1 MDARTRAA
9 FGLLVLAQ
17 AAHSVE
23 EYVFRLFDVFA
34 LTRFV
39 SGLFSRDLATG
50 FAIANAGIFL
60 FGLWC
65 YLFPLRSGRPSG
77 RAIACGWAVVEFANG
92 VTHGVLALANGRYFP
107 GAVTAPLLIGG
118 ALYLAA
124 RLARRPAS
132 AGREPQSP
140 RSPMAR

>member
-1 MDARTRAA
+1 MDPRTRAA

-17 AAHSVE
+17 AAHSIE
-23 EYVFRLFDVFA
+23 EYHFRLFDVLG

-65 YLFPLRSGRPSG
+65 HLVPLRSGRPAG
-77 RAIACGWAVVEFANG
+77 RAIAWGWVAVELANG
-92 VTHGVLALANGRYFP
+92 VTHIGLAVARGGYFP
-107 GAVTAPLLIGG
+107 GVGTAPLLLGG

-124 RLARRPAS
+124 NLVARR
-132 AGREPQSP
+132 
-140 RSPMAR
+140 